1 VIVTLATQNIPDRSP
16 QSYVH
21 SSALEP
27 RHQFPC
33 RGSILSPR
41 EMNRCAP
48 AWLAATRPKMR
59 IRLDGM
65 LRRLRNVIA
74 GDRHGRER
82 ARETDLQTARLHDVQ
97 RKWHAF
103 LRTTS
108 R

>member
-1 VIVTLATQNIPDRSP
+1 
-16 QSYVH
+16 
-21 SSALEP
+21 
-27 RHQFPC
+27 
-33 RGSILSPR
+33 
-41 EMNRCAP
+41 
-48 AWLAATRPKMR
+48 MR
-59 IRLDGM
+59 IKLDGM